1 MAMRV
6 AALALLVLATPAWAE
21 TVAITGIRLIDGTG
35 AAPVENAVIVVRD
48 GRIVS
53 AESDVEIP
61 PDARRIAHDGRTVI
75 PGLISTHSH
84 VGQVGGTSMGAKN
97 YTREVITAE
106 LEQFARYGVTT
117 VVALGNNG
125 PLFTTLREEAHNGSL
140 AGANLFGV
148 MQGIG
153 VPNGAPPQE
162 SLQVAPN
169 QLFRPNTADEARDA
183 IDRMAAANTD
193 LVKLWLDNFGGL
205 LPVKMKP
212 EIYRAVIEQS
222 HKHGLKVAAHV
233 HDLDDAIAIV
243 EAGAD
248 IVAHG
253 IRDKPVTP
261 ELIETMKAKG
271 VWYVPTLALDDATF
285 IWAEASAWTETDF
298 VRQGV
303 SPELAAQIDDPAW
316 REKVLKE
323 PRTAAARRSL
333 AMNLQ
338 NLKTLHDAGVKIAFG
353 TDSGATP
360 LRVPGVAEHREL
372 ALMVEARL
380 SPADAVTIATKNAAE
395 LMGLDDR
402 GTIEMGKRADLLVL
416 DGDPLSDIGA
426 SERIVEVWSAGRAM
440 IASESRTD

>member
-1 MAMRV
+1 MKR
-6 AALALLVLATPAWAE
+6 LAVLACVMACTPAWAE
-21 TVAITGIRLIDGTG
+21 TVAITGVRLVDGTG
-35 AAPVENAVIVVRD
+35 ATPIENAAIVMTG

-53 AESDVEIP
+53 AGRDIEIP
-61 PDARRIAHDGRTVI
+61 ADARRIDHSGRTVV

-106 LEQFARYGVTT
+106 LAQFGRYGVTT

-125 PLFTTLREEAHNGSL
+125 PLFATLREEAHAGTL
-140 AGANLFGV
+140 AGADLFGV

-162 SLQVAPN
+162 SLKVAPN
-169 QLFRPNTADEARDA
+169 QLFRPDTPDEAREA

-222 HKHGLKVAAHV
+222 HKHGLRVAAHV
-233 HDLDDAIAIV
+233 HDLDDALAIID
-243 EAGAD
+243 AGAD
-248 IVAHG
+248 IIAHG

-261 ELIETMKAKG
+261 ELIEKMKAKG

-285 IWAEASAWTETDF
+285 IWAEAPEWTTTDF
-298 VRQGV
+298 VRKAL
-303 SPELAAQIDDPAW
+303 SPELAAQVDDPAW
-316 REKVLKE
+316 RAKVLKE

-338 NLKTLHDAGVKIAFG
+338 NLKTLHDAGVKIGFG

-372 ALMVEARL
+372 ALMIEAGL
-380 SPADAVTIATKNAAE
+380 PPAEAVTIATRNAAE
-395 LMGLDDR
+395 LMSLDDR
-402 GTIEMGKRADLLVL
+402 GTIETGKRADLIVL
-416 DGDPLSDIGA
+416 DGDPSAEITF
-426 SERIVEVWSAGRAM
+426 SKRIVEVWTQGRRMAPP
-440 IASESRTD
+440 ATPDE

>member
-1 MAMRV
+1 MKR
-6 AALALLVLATPAWAE
+6 LAVLACVMACTPAWAE
-21 TVAITGIRLIDGTG
+21 TVAITGVRLIDGSG
-35 AAPVENAVIVVRD
+35 AAPVENATIVMTG

-53 AESDVEIP
+53 AGPDVEIP
-61 PDARRIAHDGRTVI
+61 ADARRIDHGGRTVI

-97 YTREVITAE
+97 YTREIITAE
-106 LEQFARYGVTT
+106 LAQFGRYGVTT

-125 PLFTTLREEAHNGSL
+125 PLFATLRDEAHAGSL
-140 AGANLFGV
+140 EGADLFGV

-153 VPNGAPPQE
+153 VPDGAPPQD
-162 SLQVAPN
+162 SLKVAPN
-169 QLFRPNTADEARDA
+169 QLFRPHTPDEARDA
-183 IDRMAAANTD
+183 IDRMAAADTD

-222 HKHGLKVAAHV
+222 QKHGLRVAAHV

-243 EAGAD
+243 DAGAD
-248 IVAHG
+248 IIAHG

-261 ELIETMKAKG
+261 ELVEKMRAKG

-285 IWAEASAWTETDF
+285 IWAEAPEWTETGF
-298 VRQGV
+298 VREAF
-303 SPELAAQIDDPAW
+303 SPELAAQVDDPAW
-316 REKVLKE
+316 RERVLKE
-323 PRTAAARRSL
+323 PRTATARRSL

-338 NLKTLHDAGVKIAFG
+338 NLKTLHEAGVKIGFG

-372 ALMVEARL
+372 ALMIEAGL
-380 SPADAVTIATKNAAE
+380 SPAAALTIATRNAAD
-395 LMGLDDR
+395 LMRLDDR
-402 GTIEMGKRADLLVL
+402 GILEAGKRADLIVL
-416 DGDPLSDIGA
+416 DGDPTADIA
-426 SERIVEVWSAGRAM
+426 SSKRIVEVWTRGRRMAPP
-440 IASESRTD
+440 IKPDE

>member
-1 MAMRV
+1 MKR
-6 AALALLVLATPAWAE
+6 LAVLACVMACTPAWAE
-21 TVAITGIRLIDGTG
+21 TVAITGVRLVDGTG
-35 AAPVENAVIVVRD
+35 ATPIENAAIVMTG

-53 AESDVEIP
+53 AGRDIEIP
-61 PDARRIAHDGRTVI
+61 ADARRIDHSGRTVV

-106 LEQFARYGVTT
+106 LAQFGRYGVTT

-125 PLFTTLREEAHNGSL
+125 PLFATLREEAHAGTL
-140 AGANLFGV
+140 AGADLFGV

-162 SLQVAPN
+162 SLKVAPN
-169 QLFRPNTADEARDA
+169 QLFRPDTPDEAREA

-222 HKHGLKVAAHV
+222 HKHGLRVAAHV
-233 HDLDDAIAIV
+233 HDLDDALAIID
-243 EAGAD
+243 AGAD
-248 IVAHG
+248 IIAHG

-261 ELIETMKAKG
+261 ELIEKMKAKG

-285 IWAEASAWTETDF
+285 IWAAAPEWTTTDF
-298 VRQGV
+298 VRKAL
-303 SPELAAQIDDPAW
+303 SPELAAQLDDPPW
-316 REKVLKE
+316 RAKVLKE

-338 NLKTLHDAGVKIAFG
+338 NLRTLHDAGVKIGFG

-372 ALMVEARL
+372 ALMIEAGL
-380 SPADAVTIATKNAAE
+380 PPAEAVTIATRNAAE
-395 LMGLDDR
+395 LMRLDDR
-402 GTIEMGKRADLLVL
+402 GTIETGKRADLIVL
-416 DGDPLSDIGA
+416 DGDPSAEITF
-426 SERIVEVWSAGRAM
+426 SKRIVEVWARGRWMAPP
-440 IASESRTD
+440 ATPDE

>member
-1 MAMRV
+1 MKRL
-6 AALALLVLATPAWAE
+6 AALAILVLSTPVWAE
-21 TVAITGIRLIDGTG
+21 TVAITGVRLVDGTG
-35 AAPVENAVIVVRD
+35 AAPVENAAIVVSD

-53 AESDVEIP
+53 VGPDIEIP
-61 PDARRIAHDGRTVI
+61 ADARRIDHIGRTVI
-75 PGLISTHSH
+75 PGLISAHSH

-97 YTREVITAE
+97 YTREVISAE
-106 LEQFARYGVTT
+106 LAQFARYGVTT

-125 PLFTTLREEAHNGSL
+125 PLFTTLRDEAH
-140 AGANLFGV
+140 AGALEGADLFGV

-162 SLQVAPN
+162 SLKVAPN
-169 QLFRPNTADEARDA
+169 QLFRPNTAEEARGA
-183 IDRMAAANTD
+183 IDKMAAANTD

-222 HKHGLKVAAHV
+222 HQHGLKVAAHV

-243 EAGAD
+243 DAGAD
-248 IVAHG
+248 IIAHG
-253 IRDKPVTP
+253 IRDKPVPP
-261 ELIETMKAKG
+261 ELIEKMKAKG

-285 IWAEASAWTETDF
+285 IWAEAPAWTKTEF
-298 VRQGV
+298 VRAGV
-303 SPELAAQIDDPAW
+303 SPELAAQIDDAAW

-338 NLKTLHDAGVKIAFG
+338 NLKTLYEAGVKIGFG

-372 ALMVEARL
+372 ALMIEAGL
-380 SPADAVTIATKNAAE
+380 SPAAAVTVATKNAAE
-395 LMGLDDR
+395 LIDLDDR
-402 GTIEMGKRADLLVL
+402 GTIQAGKRADFLVL
-416 DGDPLSDIGA
+416 DGDPTEDIRV
-426 SERIVEVWSAGRAM
+426 SERIVEVWTAGRRTA
-440 IASESRTD
+440 AQSEQAE

>member
-1 MAMRV
+1 MKR
-6 AALALLVLATPAWAE
+6 LAVLACVMAYTPAWAE
-21 TVAITGIRLIDGTG
+21 TVAITGVRLVDGTG
-35 AAPVENAVIVVRD
+35 ATPIENAAIVMTG

-53 AESDVEIP
+53 AGRDIEIP
-61 PDARRIAHDGRTVI
+61 ADARRIDHSGRTVI

-106 LEQFARYGVTT
+106 LAQFGRYGVTT

-125 PLFTTLREEAHNGSL
+125 PLFATLREEAHAGTL
-140 AGANLFGV
+140 AGADLFGV

-162 SLQVAPN
+162 SLKVAPN
-169 QLFRPNTADEARDA
+169 QLFRPDTPDEAREA

-222 HKHGLKVAAHV
+222 HKHGLRVAAHV
-233 HDLDDAIAIV
+233 HDLDDALAIID
-243 EAGAD
+243 AGAD
-248 IVAHG
+248 IIAHG

-261 ELIETMKAKG
+261 ELIEKMKAKG

-285 IWAEASAWTETDF
+285 IWADAPEWTEADF
-298 VRQGV
+298 VRKAL
-303 SPELAAQIDDPAW
+303 SPELAAQVDDPAW
-316 REKVLKE
+316 RAKVLKE

-338 NLKTLHDAGVKIAFG
+338 NLKTLHDAGVKIGFG

-372 ALMVEARL
+372 ALMIEAGL
-380 SPADAVTIATKNAAE
+380 PPAEAVTIATRNAAE
-395 LMGLDDR
+395 LMRLDDR
-402 GTIEMGKRADLLVL
+402 GTIETGKRADLIVL
-416 DGDPLSDIGA
+416 DGDPSAEITF
-426 SERIVEVWSAGRAM
+426 SKRIVEVWARGRRMAPP
-440 IASESRTD
+440 ATPDE

>member
-1 MAMRV
+1 MKR
-6 AALALLVLATPAWAE
+6 LAVLACVMACTPVWAE
-21 TVAITGIRLIDGTG
+21 TVAITGVRLVDGTG
-35 AAPVENAVIVVRD
+35 ATPIENAAIVMTG

-53 AESDVEIP
+53 AGRDIEIP
-61 PDARRIAHDGRTVI
+61 ADARRIDHSGRTVI

-97 YTREVITAE
+97 YTREVITVE
-106 LEQFARYGVTT
+106 LAQFGRYGVTT

-125 PLFTTLREEAHNGSL
+125 PLFATLREEAHAGTL
-140 AGANLFGV
+140 AGADLFGV

-162 SLQVAPN
+162 SLKVAPN
-169 QLFRPNTADEARDA
+169 QLFRPDTPDEAREA

-222 HKHGLKVAAHV
+222 HKHGLRVAAHV
-233 HDLDDAIAIV
+233 HDLDDALAIID
-243 EAGAD
+243 AGAD
-248 IVAHG
+248 IIAHG

-261 ELIETMKAKG
+261 ELIEKMKAKG
-271 VWYVPTLALDDATF
+271 VWYVPTVALDDATF
-285 IWAEASAWTETDF
+285 IWADAPEWTTTDF
-298 VRQGV
+298 VRKAL
-303 SPELAAQIDDPAW
+303 SPELAAQVDDPAW
-316 REKVLKE
+316 RAKVLKE

-338 NLKTLHDAGVKIAFG
+338 NLKTLHDAGVKIGFG

-372 ALMVEARL
+372 ALMIEAGL
-380 SPADAVTIATKNAAE
+380 PPAEAVTIATKNAAE
-395 LMGLDDR
+395 LMRLDDR
-402 GTIEMGKRADLLVL
+402 GTIEAGKRADLIVL
-416 DGDPLSDIGA
+416 DGDPSAEITF
-426 SERIVEVWSAGRAM
+426 SKRIVEVWARGRRMAPP
-440 IASESRTD
+440 ATPDE

>member
-1 MAMRV
+1 MKR
-6 AALALLVLATPAWAE
+6 LAVLACVMACTPAWAE
-21 TVAITGIRLIDGTG
+21 TVAITGVRLVDGTG
-35 AAPVENAVIVVRD
+35 ATPIENAAIVMTG

-53 AESDVEIP
+53 AGRDIEIP
-61 PDARRIAHDGRTVI
+61 ADARRIDHSGRTVV

-106 LEQFARYGVTT
+106 LAQFGRYGVTT

-125 PLFTTLREEAHNGSL
+125 PLFATLREEAHAGTL
-140 AGANLFGV
+140 AGADLFGV

-162 SLQVAPN
+162 SLKVAPN
-169 QLFRPNTADEARDA
+169 QLFRPDTPDEAREA

-222 HKHGLKVAAHV
+222 HKHGLRVAAHV
-233 HDLDDAIAIV
+233 HDLDDALAIID
-243 EAGAD
+243 AGAD
-248 IVAHG
+248 IIAHG
-253 IRDKPVTP
+253 IRDEPVTP
-261 ELIETMKAKG
+261 ELIEKMKAKG

-285 IWAEASAWTETDF
+285 IWADAPEWTTTDF
-298 VRQGV
+298 VRKAL
-303 SPELAAQIDDPAW
+303 SPELAAQVDDPAW
-316 REKVLKE
+316 RAKVLKE

-338 NLKTLHDAGVKIAFG
+338 NLRTLHDAGVKIGFG

-372 ALMVEARL
+372 ALMIEAGL
-380 SPADAVTIATKNAAE
+380 PPAEAVTIATRNAAE
-395 LMGLDDR
+395 LMRLDDR
-402 GTIEMGKRADLLVL
+402 GTIETGKRADLIVL
-416 DGDPLSDIGA
+416 DGDPSAEITF
-426 SERIVEVWSAGRAM
+426 SKRIVEVWTQGRRMAPP
-440 IASESRTD
+440 ATPDE

>member
-1 MAMRV
+1 MKR
-6 AALALLVLATPAWAE
+6 LAVLACVMACTPAWAE
-21 TVAITGIRLIDGTG
+21 TVAITGVRLVDGTG
-35 AAPVENAVIVVRD
+35 ATPIENAAIVMTG

-53 AESDVEIP
+53 AGRDIEIP
-61 PDARRIAHDGRTVI
+61 ADARRIDHSGRTVV

-106 LEQFARYGVTT
+106 LAQFGRYGVTT

-125 PLFTTLREEAHNGSL
+125 PLFATLREEAHAGTL
-140 AGANLFGV
+140 AGADLFGV

-162 SLQVAPN
+162 SLKVAPN
-169 QLFRPNTADEARDA
+169 QLFRPDTPDEAREA

-222 HKHGLKVAAHV
+222 HKHGLRVAAHV
-233 HDLDDAIAIV
+233 HDLDDALAIID
-243 EAGAD
+243 AGAD
-248 IVAHG
+248 IIAHG

-261 ELIETMKAKG
+261 ELIEKMKAKG

-285 IWAEASAWTETDF
+285 IWAAAPEWTTTDF
-298 VRQGV
+298 VRKAL
-303 SPELAAQIDDPAW
+303 SPELAAQVDDPAW
-316 REKVLKE
+316 RAKVLKE

-338 NLKTLHDAGVKIAFG
+338 NLRTLHDAGVKIGFG

-372 ALMVEARL
+372 ALMIEAGL
-380 SPADAVTIATKNAAE
+380 PPAEAVTIATRNAAE
-395 LMGLDDR
+395 LMRLDDR
-402 GTIEMGKRADLLVL
+402 GTIETGKRADLIVL
-416 DGDPLSDIGA
+416 DGDPSAEITF
-426 SERIVEVWSAGRAM
+426 SKRIVEVWARGRWMAPP
-440 IASESRTD
+440 ATPDE

>member
-1 MAMRV
+1 MKRL
-6 AALALLVLATPAWAE
+6 AALAILVLSTPGWAE
-21 TVAITGIRLIDGTG
+21 TVAITGVRLVDGTG
-35 AAPVENAVIVVRD
+35 AAPVENAAIVVRD

-53 AESDVEIP
+53 AGSNAEIP
-61 PDARRIAHDGRTVI
+61 ADARRIVHSGRTVI
-75 PGLISTHSH
+75 PGLVSAHSH

-97 YTREVITAE
+97 YTREVISAE
-106 LEQFARYGVTT
+106 LAQFGRYGVTT

-125 PLFTTLREEAHNGSL
+125 PLFTSLRDEAHAGSL
-140 AGANLFGV
+140 DGADLFGV

-153 VPNGAPPQE
+153 VPNGAPPQD
-162 SLQVAPN
+162 SLKVAPN
-169 QLFRPNTADEARDA
+169 QLFRPHTADDARTA

-222 HKHGLKVAAHV
+222 HEHGLKVAAHV

-243 EAGAD
+243 DAGAD

-261 ELIETMKAKG
+261 ELIEKMKAKG

-285 IWAEASAWTETDF
+285 VWAEAPAWTETDF
-298 VRQGV
+298 VRKAL
-303 SPELAAQIDDPAW
+303 SPEFAAQIDDPAW

-338 NLKTLHDAGVKIAFG
+338 NLKTLHEAGVKIGFG

-372 ALMVEARL
+372 ALMAEAGL
-380 SPADAVTIATKNAAE
+380 SPAAALTIATKNAAE
-395 LMGLDDR
+395 LMGLEDR
-402 GTIEMGKRADLLVL
+402 GTIQAGKRADLVVL
-416 DGDPLSDIGA
+416 DGDPTEDIAA
-426 SERIVEVWSAGRAM
+426 SERIVEVWTAGRKA
-440 IASESRTD
+440 IAPEIRAD

>member
-1 MAMRV
+1 MKR
-6 AALALLVLATPAWAE
+6 LAVLACVMACTPAWAE
-21 TVAITGIRLIDGTG
+21 TVAITGVRLVDGTG
-35 AAPVENAVIVVRD
+35 ATPIENAAIVMTG

-53 AESDVEIP
+53 AGRDIEIP
-61 PDARRIAHDGRTVI
+61 ADARRIDHSGRTVI

-106 LEQFARYGVTT
+106 LAQFGRYGVTT

-125 PLFTTLREEAHNGSL
+125 PLFATLREEAHAGTL
-140 AGANLFGV
+140 AGADLFGV

-162 SLQVAPN
+162 SLKVAPN
-169 QLFRPNTADEARDA
+169 QLFRPDTPDEAREA

-222 HKHGLKVAAHV
+222 HKHGLRVAAHV
-233 HDLDDAIAIV
+233 HDLDDALAIID
-243 EAGAD
+243 AGAD
-248 IVAHG
+248 IIAHG

-261 ELIETMKAKG
+261 ELIEKMKAKG

-285 IWAEASAWTETDF
+285 IWAEAPEWTTTDF
-298 VRQGV
+298 VRKAL
-303 SPELAAQIDDPAW
+303 SPELAAQVDDPAW
-316 REKVLKE
+316 RAKVLKE

-338 NLKTLHDAGVKIAFG
+338 NLRTLHDAGVKIGFG

-372 ALMVEARL
+372 ALMIEAGL
-380 SPADAVTIATKNAAE
+380 PPAEAVTIATRNAAE
-395 LMGLDDR
+395 LMRLDDR
-402 GTIEMGKRADLLVL
+402 GTIETGKRADLIVL
-416 DGDPLSDIGA
+416 DGDPSAEITF
-426 SERIVEVWSAGRAM
+426 SKRIVEVWTQGRRMAPP
-440 IASESRTD
+440 ATPDE